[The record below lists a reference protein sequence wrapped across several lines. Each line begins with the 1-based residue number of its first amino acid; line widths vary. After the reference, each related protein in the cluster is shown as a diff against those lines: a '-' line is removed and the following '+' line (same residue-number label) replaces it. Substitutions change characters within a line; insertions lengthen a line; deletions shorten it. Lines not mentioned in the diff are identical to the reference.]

1 MFIFSSANHE
11 YDDFLEDLEEDADL
25 RQNVNVYKVAKFCY
39 LNHKAKFCYLNRIYQ
54 LCLYTKTGQYDRPYK
69 TAPKI

>member
-25 RQNVNVYKVAKFCY
+25 RQNVNVYKVAKFCS
-39 LNHKAKFCYLNRIYQ
+39 LNHKAKFCYLNRI
-54 LCLYTKTGQYDRPYK
+54 
-69 TAPKI
+69 

>member
-39 LNHKAKFCYLNRIYQ
+39 LNHKAKFCYLNRI
-54 LCLYTKTGQYDRPYK
+54 
-69 TAPKI
+69 